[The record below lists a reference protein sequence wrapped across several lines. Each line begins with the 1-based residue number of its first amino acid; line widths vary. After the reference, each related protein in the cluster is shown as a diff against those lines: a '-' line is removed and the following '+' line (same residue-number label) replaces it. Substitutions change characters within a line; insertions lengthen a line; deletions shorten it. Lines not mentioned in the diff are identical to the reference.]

1 MAEGVYE
8 GVLPPDVPAGR
19 CTLSIRLGTFDTAD
33 DADDKPEQRIPT
45 GATLTLTPNV
55 TGPVILPDGTIMVI
69 KGTVLTSDTGEF
81 DFWAIDGMRSSV
93 NPAGWNWTAVLKID
107 AATQVRF
114 TFSPDS
120 TSTTP
125 LNLGALIPVS
135 DPKTGVATVVGRG
148 VASISVDP
156 DTRHV
161 LFVMS
166 DNTTYDA
173 GSIPPGPPGDDGRTP
188 VLTWNGTAIVVDG
201 VEGPDL
207 KGPEGDQGDPGP
219 ANILSIGTVTKGE
232 TAEAEITGTSPAQV
246 LNLTLPKG
254 DKGDPGTGGTG
265 STAVAGTITLPT
277 GGAWVWNKYNRE
289 TSGGIAT
296 SATLGGVILV
306 PLWINQFVGAKVVAL
321 TVKTA
326 AAGALLRLGVYSA
339 GADLMPKTL
348 AFDAGTVDASTTGL
362 KQATIGTGITLPTGL
377 YWIAV
382 ATQGASGATVGGS
395 NASAEM
401 LRVAIGGDFA
411 DPRGMIQSDAAGV
424 TAALPATWT
433 AALGSANNADTFT
446 VAVAR

>member
-8 GVLPPDVPAGR
+8 GALPPDVPVGR

-33 DADDKPEQRIPT
+33 DADEKPEQRIPT

-69 KGTVLTSDTGEF
+69 KGTVLTSDTGAF

-93 NPAGWNWTAVLKID
+93 NPTGWNWTAVLKID

-125 LNLGALIPVS
+125 INLGTLIPIS
-135 DPKTGVATVVGRG
+135 DPQTGVATVVGRG

-156 DTRHV
+156 ATRHV
-161 LFVMS
+161 LFLMS
-166 DNTTYDA
+166 DATTYDA
-173 GSIPPGPPGDDGRTP
+173 GAIPPGPPGKPGEP
-188 VLTWNGTAIVVDG
+188 GEPG
-201 VEGPDL
+201 QP
-207 KGPEGDQGDPGP
+207 GDPGQP
-219 ANILSIGTVTKGE
+219 GEPGPPNVLTIGTVTQGTE
-232 TAEAEITGTSPAQV
+232 ASAEITGESPAQV

-289 TSGGIAT
+289 TTGGIPAST
-296 SATLGGVILV
+296 TLGGVILV

-362 KQATIGTGITLPTGL
+362 KQATISTGVTLPTGL

-382 ATQGASGATVGGS
+382 ATQGATGAAVGGS

-401 LRVAIGGDFA
+401 LRVAIAGDFA